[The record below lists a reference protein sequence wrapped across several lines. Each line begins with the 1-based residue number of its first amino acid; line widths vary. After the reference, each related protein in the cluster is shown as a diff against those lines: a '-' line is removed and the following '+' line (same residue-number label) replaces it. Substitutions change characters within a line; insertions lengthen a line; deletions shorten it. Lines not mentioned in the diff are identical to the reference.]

1 MQTILCYGDS
11 NTWGAD
17 PATGAR
23 LDRDSRWPAVLRR
36 LLNADAPPEDPAFW
50 IVEEGLCGRTTCRED
65 PVEGDR
71 NGLRQLLPILESHQ
85 PLDAVIVMLGTND
98 LKIRFAPTEYD
109 VARGAQRV
117 ARAALESRT
126 GPDGGAPR
134 VLLVCPPP
142 TARLTYFR
150 PMFDGAGEIS
160 AKMAGRYRQ
169 FAAEIGV
176 DFLDAGAFIRSSDLD
191 GIHLEAP
198 EHRKLAAAI
207 AEKVRS
213 MLK

>member
-1 MQTILCYGDS
+1 MKTILCYGDS

-23 LDRDSRWPAVLRR
+23 FDRHTRWPGVLRR
-36 LLNADAPPEDPAFW
+36 LLNADSPPEDPAFW
-50 IVEEGLCGRTTCRED
+50 VVEEGLCGRTTCRED

-85 PLDAVIVMLGTND
+85 PLDVVIVMLGTND
-98 LKIRFAPTEYD
+98 LKIRFSPTEYD
-109 VARGAQRV
+109 IARGAQRV
-117 ARAALESRT
+117 ARAARDSGT
-126 GPDGGAPR
+126 GPAGAAPR

-142 TARLTYFR
+142 TAKLSYFR

-160 AKMAGRYRQ
+160 TRLAGRYRQ

-176 DFLDAGAFIRSSDLD
+176 DFLDAGAHIRSSDLD
-191 GIHLEAP
+191 GIHLEASA
-198 EHRKLAAAI
+198 HRTLAEVI
-207 AEKVRS
+207 ATLVS
-213 MLK
+213 